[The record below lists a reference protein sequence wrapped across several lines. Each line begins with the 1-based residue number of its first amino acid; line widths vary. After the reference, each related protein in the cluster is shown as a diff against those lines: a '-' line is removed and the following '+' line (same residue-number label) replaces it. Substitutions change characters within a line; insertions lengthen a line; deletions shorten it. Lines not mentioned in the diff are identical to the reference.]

1 MSAVPGVT
9 REQDAWPETLAA
21 QLTGWADLQPD
32 RTALAWPAPR
42 GRWHTVDFATLEAA
56 CRVCTRELDEAGVRA
71 GQKAVVMARD
81 PYDLVTTVYGLLAL
95 GAVPVLIDPALPR
108 PALRAC
114 LDETRPEV
122 FIGDPLAQLARLLLG
137 WARPHITV
145 SLLTGRARR
154 AWRERRPEPQVKA
167 ERPEPSWPSP
177 PPAASL
183 ALIAFTSGSTGVPK
197 GVEYDHRQLAA
208 QVRSIAGLLGLGP
221 GEVLLAGFLPFALF
235 GPATGA
241 TTVVP
246 AIDHLRPAR
255 TRGADLARAVTEHFT
270 SVVCASPAVLRALAG
285 ECEHGRL
292 SLAPVRLACSFG
304 APPSERLVR
313 ALRRALPEEAT
324 LLSAYG
330 ATECLPVSVIDSTEL
345 AAAHAEPLHAHRGVC
360 LGRPVP
366 GITAHVL
373 VPVGPVSYNRPVPQ
387 GGYGEITVG
396 GPQVSLAYHARPG
409 ANAAAKVGSG
419 EDVLHRTGDLGWLD
433 GSGRLWFLGRS
444 AHRVHGAG
452 FVLDTAVVERI
463 TDAVPGIG
471 RTALIGLGPAGRQ
484 RPVLCV
490 ELAPSAASS
499 ATAVLQGLR
508 HALSAVP
515 GGHRIATV
523 LLHRR
528 LPTDPRHNSRV
539 DRDRLA
545 RWARRRL
552 RRRRPGGVPGGGR

>member
-1 MSAVPGVT
+1 MTVDSGAVRADGA
-9 REQDAWPETLAA
+9 RPETLAA
-21 QLTGWADLQPD
+21 RLAGWADLQPD
-32 RTALAWPAPR
+32 RTALVWPAQR

-56 CRVCTRELDEAGVRA
+56 CRTRARELREAGVGA

-114 LDETRPEV
+114 LEETRPEV
-122 FIGDPLAQLARLLLG
+122 FIGDPLAHLARLLFG
-137 WARPHITV
+137 WARRHVTTTLV
-145 SLLTGRARR
+145 TGRARR
-154 AWRERRPEPQVKA
+154 GPRPDPA
-167 ERPEPSWPSP
+167 RPGPPWPSP

-183 ALIAFTSGSTGVPK
+183 ALIAFTSGSTGPPK
-197 GVEYDHRQLAA
+197 GVEYEHRQLAA
-208 QVRSIAGLLGLGP
+208 QVRSVAGLLELGP
-221 GEVLLAGFLPFALF
+221 DEVLLAGFLPFALF

-246 AIDHLRPAR
+246 AVDHLRPAR
-255 TRGADLARAVTEHFT
+255 TRGADLVRAVADHRT
-270 SVVCASPAVLRALAG
+270 SVVCASPAVLRALTEG
-285 ECEHGRL
+285 CEGGRL
-292 SLAPVRLACSFG
+292 PLAPVRRICSFG
-304 APPSERLVR
+304 APPPDRLVR

-330 ATECLPVSVIDSTEL
+330 ATECLPVSVIDSAEL
-345 AAAHAEPLHAHRGVC
+345 AAAHADPLHTHRGVC

-366 GITAHVL
+366 GMAAHVL
-373 VPVGPVSYNRPVPQ
+373 APAGRSASDRPMAR
-387 GGYGEITVG
+387 GRYGEITVG
-396 GPQVSLAYHARPG
+396 GPQVSRAYHARPE
-409 ANAAAKVGSG
+409 ANTAAKVGTG
-419 EDVLHRTGDLGWLD
+419 EDLLHRTGDLGWLD
-433 GSGRLWFLGRS
+433 ESGRLWFLGRS
-444 AHRVHGAG
+444 AHRVHGTG

-471 RTALIGLGPAGRQ
+471 RTALIGLGPVGRQ

-490 ELAPSAASS
+490 ELAPSAANSG
-499 ATAVLQGLR
+499 TAVRQSLR
-508 HALSAVP
+508 QALSAVP

-523 LLHRR
+523 LVHRR

-545 RWARRRL
+545 RWARRQL
-552 RRRRPGGVPGGGR
+552 RRRGPGGVLGGGR